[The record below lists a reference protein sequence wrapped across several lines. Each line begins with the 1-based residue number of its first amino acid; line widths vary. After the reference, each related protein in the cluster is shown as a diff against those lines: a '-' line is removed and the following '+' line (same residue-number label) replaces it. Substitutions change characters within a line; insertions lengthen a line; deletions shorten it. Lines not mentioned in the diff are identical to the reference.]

1 LIISPTVRA
10 EPDATV
16 TVRLVVLVPAAFPAV
31 RVTVK
36 VPAAAYVWVG
46 FCSVLVPPSP
56 KFQDHVAGDPVETSV
71 NCTDTFAEGDAGE
84 KEKDAVGLDD
94 GEDDDEDDEEEDE
107 SPHAAATSVPS
118 RMAKPARQAREGSVC
133 IVVMDAS

>member
-1 LIISPTVRA
+1 LIIRPTVLA

-16 TVRLVVLVPAAFPAV
+16 TVRLVAFVPAAFPAV

-56 KFQDHVAGDPVETSV
+56 KFQDHVVGDPVDASV
-71 NCTDTFAEGDAGE
+71 NCTDTFADGDAGE
-84 KEKDAVGLDD
+84 KLKDAVGLDD

-107 SPHAAATSVPS
+107 SPHAAARSVPN
-118 RMAKPARQAREGSVC
+118 RMTKPARQAREGSVC